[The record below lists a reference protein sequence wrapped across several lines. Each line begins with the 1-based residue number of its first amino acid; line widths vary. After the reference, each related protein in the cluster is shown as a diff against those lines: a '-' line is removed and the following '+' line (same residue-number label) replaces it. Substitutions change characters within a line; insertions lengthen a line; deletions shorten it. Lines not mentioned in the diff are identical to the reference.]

1 MVEGGSGIRTKLMHI
16 QTELKAP
23 KNLYNSFGKYK
34 YRNLEGICES
44 VKPLLA
50 KYGLAMTMEDSVRLV
65 GDRVYVRAYVLL
77 MDIESKETVDCT
89 AYAREASTKKGMDDS
104 QITGTASS
112 YARKYALSGLFLLD
126 DTKDADTDEYHTMT
140 TRTKKATKAKDPDPE
155 PEDEIERIKNQ
166 PIGKT
171 KAVAFAK
178 KLKAEGI
185 SAAFVCGLYSVAKL
199 SEMTEEMLSN
209 ANERLKEIKSK
220 QEEEESKNE

>member
-50 KYGLAMTMEDSVRLV
+50 KYGLAMTMEDSVVLV
-65 GDRVYVRAYVLL
+65 GERVYVRAYVLL
-77 MDIESKETVDCT
+77 MDIESNEAVDCT
-89 AYAREASTKKGMDDS
+89 AFAREASTKKGMDDS

-155 PEDEIERIKNQ
+155 PEDEIEKIKNQ

-171 KAVAFAK
+171 KAMAFAK

-185 SAAFVCGLYSVAKL
+185 SAAFVCGLYGVAKL

-220 QEEEESKNE
+220 QEEEAKDE

>member
-140 TRTKKATKAKDPDPE
+140 TRTKKAAKAKDPDPE

-220 QEEEESKNE
+220 QEEEEAKNE

>member
-155 PEDEIERIKNQ
+155 PQDEIEKIKNQ

-220 QEEEESKNE
+220 QEEEAKDE

>member
-89 AYAREASTKKGMDDS
+89 AYAREASAKKGMDDS

-155 PEDEIERIKNQ
+155 PQDEIEKIKNQ

-220 QEEEESKNE
+220 QEEEAKDE

>member
-140 TRTKKATKAKDPDPE
+140 TRTKKATKAKGPDPE
-155 PEDEIERIKNQ
+155 PEDEIEKIKNQ
-166 PIGKT
+166 PIGKA

-220 QEEEESKNE
+220 QEEEEAKNE

>member
-23 KNLYNSFGKYK
+23 KSLYNTFGKYK

-50 KYGLAMTMEDSVRLV
+50 KYGLAMTMEDSVVLV
-65 GDRVYVRAYVLL
+65 GERVYVRAYVLL
-77 MDIESKETVDCT
+77 MDIESNEAVDCT
-89 AYAREASTKKGMDDS
+89 AFAREASTKKGMDDS

-155 PEDEIERIKNQ
+155 PEDEIEKIKNQ

-209 ANERLKEIKSK
+209 ANERLKEIKFK
-220 QEEEESKNE
+220 QEEEEAKDE

>member
-155 PEDEIERIKNQ
+155 PQDEIEKIKNQ

-220 QEEEESKNE
+220 QEEEEAKNE

>member
-185 SAAFVCGLYSVAKL
+185 SAAFVCGLY
-199 SEMTEEMLSN
+199 
-209 ANERLKEIKSK
+209 KSAGGFL
-220 QEEEESKNE
+220 

>member
-155 PEDEIERIKNQ
+155 PEDEIEKIKNQ

-185 SAAFVCGLYSVAKL
+185 SAAFVCGLYGVAKL

-220 QEEEESKNE
+220 QEEEEAKNE

>member
-140 TRTKKATKAKDPDPE
+140 TRTKKAAKAKDPDPE
-155 PEDEIERIKNQ
+155 PEDEIEKIKNQ

-220 QEEEESKNE
+220 QEEEEAKNE

>member
-155 PEDEIERIKNQ
+155 PEDEIEKIKNQ

-220 QEEEESKNE
+220 QEEEEAKNE

>member
-220 QEEEESKNE
+220 QEEEEAKNE

>member
-1 MVEGGSGIRTKLMHI
+1 MVEGGSGIRTKLMQV

-23 KNLYNSFGKYK
+23 KNLYNTFGKYK

-50 KYGLAMTMEDSVRLV
+50 KYGLAMTMEDSVVLV
-65 GDRVYVRAYVLL
+65 GERVYVRAYVLL
-77 MDIESKETVDCT
+77 MDIESNEAVDCT
-89 AYAREASTKKGMDDS
+89 AFAREASTKKGMDDS

-220 QEEEESKNE
+220 QEEEEAKNE

>member
-1 MVEGGSGIRTKLMHI
+1 MVEGGSGIRTKLMQV

-23 KNLYNSFGKYK
+23 KSLYNSFGKYK

-50 KYGLAMTMEDSVRLV
+50 KYGLAMTMEDSVVLV
-65 GDRVYVRAYVLL
+65 GERVYVRAYVLL
-77 MDIESKETVDCT
+77 MDIESNEAVDCT
-89 AYAREASTKKGMDDS
+89 AFAREASTKKGMDDS

-220 QEEEESKNE
+220 QEEEEAKNE

>member
-89 AYAREASTKKGMDDS
+89 AYAREASTKKGID
-104 QITGTASS
+104 
-112 YARKYALSGLFLLD
+112 RK
-126 DTKDADTDEYHTMT
+126 
-140 TRTKKATKAKDPDPE
+140 
-155 PEDEIERIKNQ
+155 
-166 PIGKT
+166 
-171 KAVAFAK
+171 
-178 KLKAEGI
+178 
-185 SAAFVCGLYSVAKL
+185 SVV
-199 SEMTEEMLSN
+199 
-209 ANERLKEIKSK
+209 
-220 QEEEESKNE
+220 

>member
-1 MVEGGSGIRTKLMHI
+1 MVEGGSGIRTKLMQV

-23 KNLYNSFGKYK
+23 KSLYNTFGKYK

-50 KYGLAMTMEDSVRLV
+50 KYGLAMTMEDSVVLV
-65 GDRVYVRAYVLL
+65 GERVYVRAYVLL
-77 MDIESKETVDCT
+77 MDIESNEAVDCT
-89 AYAREASTKKGMDDS
+89 AFAREASTKKGMDDS

-140 TRTKKATKAKDPDPE
+140 TRTKKAIKAKDPDPE

-220 QEEEESKNE
+220 QEEEEAKNE

>member
-50 KYGLAMTMEDSVRLV
+50 KYGLAMTMEDSVVLV
-65 GDRVYVRAYVLL
+65 GERVYVRAYVLL
-77 MDIESKETVDCT
+77 MDIESNEAVDCT
-89 AYAREASTKKGMDDS
+89 AFAREASTKKGMDDS

-220 QEEEESKNE
+220 QEEEEAKNE

>member
-155 PEDEIERIKNQ
+155 PQDEIEKIKNQ
-166 PIGKT
+166 PIGKI

-220 QEEEESKNE
+220 QEEEAKDE